1 MKLITNNYIT
11 VIASALMLLAS
22 CTDGFEDLNTN
33 PNQPIEVPTSSLF
46 TGAERELVRS
56 IFGNHQDL
64 VGIGIPPMIYAQQV
78 AGLRG
83 GSDNIYAIVEDD
95 FSEIYN
101 RGLRDLEEIIRLNT
115 DEATVAL
122 AALSGPNVN
131 QIAVAKILKAWA
143 YHNLTDVWGDIPYT
157 QALKGQEYALP
168 EYDTQEFIYMDLLN
182 ELTEASDMIDVN
194 AGDISGDIIYGGDMA
209 KWQKLANSL
218 KMRVGLRLSEV
229 APTVASTAISEAFLA
244 GVLSSNDDNA
254 SYKFLESAPNN
265 NPWFYRFELSVPNY
279 GVASTLV
286 DMMESVN
293 DPRLDAYADT
303 SFNADMGGGF
313 VGMPVGLDIASGSG
327 ISDFAVSWPDA
338 TNLLSSTSPFMIM
351 TYSEVLFILSE
362 ASERGW
368 ITGSA
373 STYYEEAITAS
384 IEQWGIT
391 DATSISDYLAQG
403 SVAYDV
409 ANPLKSIGEQK
420 WISFFMQ
427 GVQSWSEWR
436 RLDYPTLEIAEDA
449 VISDIPR
456 RKGYPPSEINLNKA
470 NYDIAVG
477 RQGPDN
483 LLTRVWWDKQ

>member
-1 MKLITNNYIT
+1 MKLIRKNYIN
-11 VIASALMLLAS
+11 VIVGALVLLTS
-22 CTDGFEDLNTN
+22 CTDGFEDLNIN
-33 PNQPIEVPTSSLF
+33 PNQPVEVPTSSLF

-64 VGIGIPPMIYAQQV
+64 VGIGIAPMTYAQQV

-83 GSDNIYAIVEDD
+83 GTDNIYAIVEED

-115 DEATVAL
+115 DESTIAS
-122 AALSGPNVN
+122 AALSGPNMN
-131 QIAVAKILKAWA
+131 QIAVAKILKVWA
-143 YHNLTDVWGDIPYT
+143 YHNITDVWGDIPYT

-168 EYDTQEFIYMDLLN
+168 EYDTQEFIYMDLLE
-182 ELTEASDMIDVN
+182 ELTEASDMIDVTV
-194 AGDISGDIIYGGDMA
+194 GDIAGDIIYAGDMV

-218 KMRVGLRLSEV
+218 KMRVGLRLSKV
-229 APTVASTAISEAFLA
+229 APAVASTAISDAFAA
-244 GVLSSNDDNA
+244 GVLDSNEDNA

-279 GVASTLV
+279 GVGSTLV
-286 DMMESVN
+286 DMMKSVN
-293 DPRLDAYADT
+293 DPRLDEYADP
-303 SFNADMGGGF
+303 SFNNDLGGGF

-327 ISDFAVSWPDA
+327 ISDFAVSWPDEE
-338 TNLLSSTSPFMIM
+338 NLLSATSPFMIM

-362 ASERGW
+362 AAERGW
-368 ITGSA
+368 ITGTA
-373 STYYEEAITAS
+373 STYYEDAITAS
-384 IEQWGIT
+384 IQQWGIT
-391 DATSISDYLAQG
+391 DPTSISDYLAQG
-403 SVAYDV
+403 SVMYDA

-420 WISFFMQ
+420 WISLFMQ

-436 RLDYPTLEIAEDA
+436 RLGYPVLQIAEDA

-456 RKGYPPSEINLNKA
+456 RKGYPPSEINLNKK
-470 NYDIAVG
+470 NYDVAVA

-483 LLTRVWWDKQ
+483 LLTRMWWDAN